1 MLKPTANKDRCWHS
15 VSQSY
20 TATAAER
27 VRRREL
33 TTPATALASSS
44 DDDHYH
50 LAAPVPPTDCDLGD
64 ASYYARLSQLIDK
77 HLALATHD
85 RVCYVGDDRDAGAH
99 LLTSLVA
106 EHYCLVTP
114 VTRVNPLH
122 HV

>member
-1 MLKPTANKDRCWHS
+1 M
-15 VSQSY
+15 
-20 TATAAER
+20 
-27 VRRREL
+27 RRREL
-33 TTPATALASSS
+33 TTPATGLATSS
-44 DDDHYH
+44 DDDHHH
-50 LAAPVPPTDCDLGD
+50 LGAPVPPTDCDLGD

-85 RVCYVGDDRDAGAH
+85 RVCYVGDAGAH